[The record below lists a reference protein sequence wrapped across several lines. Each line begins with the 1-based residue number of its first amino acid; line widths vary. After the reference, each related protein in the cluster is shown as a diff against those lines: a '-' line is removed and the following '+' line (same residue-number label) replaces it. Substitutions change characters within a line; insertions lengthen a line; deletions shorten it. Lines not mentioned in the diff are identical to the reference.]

1 MIIPIYLAHIIPFI
15 SYHTIMIKT
24 EAYKKHLEEIKKNN
38 TKEVVSPLL
47 SNKKKKEVATM
58 SVKSVSKKEAK
69 KKAKKKEEFVFVEKW
84 VKYWKEVIKNKDIR

>member
-1 MIIPIYLAHIIPFI
+1 MIIPIYIAHIIPFI
-15 SYHTIMIKT
+15 SYYIIMIRT
-24 EAYKKHLEEIKKNN
+24 EAYKKHLEEIEKKN
-38 TKEVVSPLL
+38 KVEIVSPLL

-69 KKAKKKEEFVFVEKW
+69 KKEEFVFVEKW

>member
-1 MIIPIYLAHIIPFI
+1 MIR
-15 SYHTIMIKT
+15 T
-24 EAYKKHLEEIKKNN
+24 EAYKKHLEEIEKKN
-38 TKEVVSPLL
+38 KVEIVSPLL

-69 KKAKKKEEFVFVEKW
+69 KKEEFVFVEKW